1 MRHEEDP
8 HALAGAYAL
17 DALGAEEHRTFAAHL
32 ERCPVC
38 AREVAG
44 FRATSAA
51 LGTAVCLP
59 PPPGAREAVLR
70 DIGAVRQSRPP
81 TLHDRPAGP
90 LVRLTRRT
98 GPLVLAACIAAAAFG
113 SAAVWQH
120 QRIQKA
126 RPGALLSVGQAR
138 ALSAVMAA
146 PDARTVHGRIHGGA
160 TASVVTSAL
169 LNRSVFV
176 ASGLPPAP
184 PGSVYRLW
192 FDDHG
197 TMRPA
202 GSMRRDGAVLLHGD
216 TARALAVGLTL
227 EAEAETETEVEAGS
241 ARPASSPLM
250 LLNLRA

>member
-1 MRHEEDP
+1 MKHEDDP

-17 DALGAEEHRTFAAHL
+17 DALDAEERRTFAAHL
-32 ERCPVC
+32 EGCPAC

-51 LGTAVCLP
+51 LGAAVGLP
-59 PPPGAREAVLR
+59 PPPGAKEAVLLG
-70 DIGAVRQSRPP
+70 IGSVRQSRPP
-81 TLHDRPAGP
+81 ARPDRPAGP
-90 LVRLTRRT
+90 LVRLARRT
-98 GPLVLAACIAAAAFG
+98 GPLVLAACVAAAAFG

-120 QRIQKA
+120 QRIQQA
-126 RPGALLSVGQAR
+126 RPGALFSDGQVR

-146 PDARTVHGRIHGGA
+146 PDARTVHGRTRGGA
-160 TASVVTSAL
+160 TATVVTSAL

-202 GSMRRDGAVLLHGD
+202 GSLHRDGAVLLHGD
-216 TARALAVGLTL
+216 TAQALAVGLTL
-227 EAEAETETEVEAGS
+227 EPESGA
-241 ARPASSPLM
+241 ARPTSSPLM

>member
-1 MRHEEDP
+1 MKHEDDP

-17 DALGAEEHRTFAAHL
+17 DALDTEERRTFAAHL
-32 ERCPVC
+32 ERCPACVQ
-38 AREVAG
+38 EVAG
-44 FRATSAA
+44 FRAASAA
-51 LGTAVCLP
+51 LGTAVGTP
-59 PPPGAREAVLR
+59 PPPGAKEAVLR
-70 DIGAVRQSRPP
+70 GIGSVRQSRPP
-81 TLHDRPAGP
+81 LRADRPAGP
-90 LVRLTRRT
+90 LVRLARRT
-98 GPLVLAACIAAAAFG
+98 GPLVLAACVAAAAFG

-120 QRIQKA
+120 QRIQQA
-126 RPGALLSVGQAR
+126 RPGALLSDGQVR

-146 PDARTVHGRIHGGA
+146 PDARSVHGRTRGGTTA
-160 TASVVTSAL
+160 TVVTSAL

-202 GSMRRDGAVLLHGD
+202 GTMHRDGAVLLHGD
-216 TARALAVGLTL
+216 TAQALAVGLTL
-227 EAEAETETEVEAGS
+227 EPEAGAS
-241 ARPASSPLM
+241 RPTSSPLM